1 MKLLAING
9 SPRKSMN
16 TASLLEQVIKG
27 AASTGA
33 DGLVTLQGMH
43 H

>member
-33 DGLVTLQGMH
+33 DGRMTLRSTRH
-43 H
+43 